1 MVVVVVVVFAAFW
14 CEFICVCVCV
24 INARARFFTCE
35 DLFKFQRFS
44 IFKRRRARASAR
56 MIKHAI
62 TISTTIAT
70 FISLL
75 LLLSAAIHVD
85 FIYERSQI
93 AQIVFFAVAGVIRPR
108 FVRSVDALDFLQE

>member
-1 MVVVVVVVFAAFW
+1 
-14 CEFICVCVCV
+14 
-24 INARARFFTCE
+24 
-35 DLFKFQRFS
+35 
-44 IFKRRRARASAR
+44 

-62 TISTTIAT
+62 TTSATIAT
-70 FISLL
+70 FIS

-93 AQIVFFAVAGVIRPR
+93 AQVVFFAVAGVIRPR

>member
-62 TISTTIAT
+62 TTSATIAT
-70 FISLL
+70 FISI
-75 LLLSAAIHVD
+75 LLSAAIHVD

>member
-1 MVVVVVVVFAAFW
+1 MMVVVVFAAFCW
-14 CEFICVCVCV
+14 GASESARNK
-24 INARARFFTCE
+24 NARGARFLTCE
-35 DLFKFQRFS
+35 DLICVLFKFQRFS
-44 IFKRRRARASAR
+44 IFKPPARARAR

-75 LLLSAAIHVD
+75 LSAAIHVD
-85 FIYERSQI
+85 FIHERSQI
-93 AQIVFFAVAGVIRPR
+93 AQVVFFAVAGVIRPR

>member
-1 MVVVVVVVFAAFW
+1 MMVVVVFAAFW
-14 CEFICVCVCV
+14 GASESARNK
-24 INARARFFTCE
+24 NARGARFLTCE
-35 DLFKFQRFS
+35 DLICVLFKFQRFS
-44 IFKRRRARASAR
+44 IFNRRRARAR

-75 LLLSAAIHVD
+75 LSAAIHVD
-85 FIYERSQI
+85 FIHERSQI
-93 AQIVFFAVAGVIRPR
+93 AQVVFFAVAGVIRPR